1 LQLVSPAI
9 DHASVKALLASLD
22 PNEKAK
28 LDRLMANELKRL
40 WHPTPGPQLD
50 AYLSEAD
57 VMLYGG
63 AAGGGKTD
71 LAIGLCLNEHL
82 RCLVIRRQIADLQG
96 FEERLFE
103 LVGTDGYNS
112 NKHRWKSPAN
122 PNHIVE
128 LGGLKDP
135 GSEKV
140 WQGRPHDLIIF
151 DEAAQLQE
159 ARVSFVMGWLRSASN
174 VAGAPGRRCRVVL
187 ATNPPSG
194 GDGLWLLEWFK
205 PWLDPLFPN
214 KAKPGELR
222 WCIMVAG
229 KTVWVNGPGVHSV
242 EGQNYTATSRTFIPA
257 KLDDNPYLRD
267 TNYRAQVESLPEPLR
282 TQLLTGDFS
291 LARIDSKNQVVP
303 SAYIRAAQARWREDG
318 NIKNPMTAMALDVAF
333 GGKDTAILAAVHD
346 QWFAPIDEKPG
357 VQIEHTDDLS
367 GMVFARR
374 KNKAPVA
381 VDMGG
386 GYGISVAEKLHDSEI
401 RVFRFNGSKKTEARQ
416 AQGGLKFKNLRAKAY
431 WEFRED
437 LSPSSEFR
445 IALPPDTRL
454 GAEFAAIEGFTRAGV
469 YQVESKDD
477 IRAKLGTSTDKADAI
492 VMAWWVRKQLL
503 RSVSVKKQ
511 GNANDHAATE
521 SPWAGL

>member
-214 KAKPGELR
+214 KAKPG
-222 WCIMVAG
+222 
-229 KTVWVNGPGVHSV
+229 
-242 EGQNYTATSRTFIPA
+242 
-257 KLDDNPYLRD
+257 
-267 TNYRAQVESLPEPLR
+267 
-282 TQLLTGDFS
+282 
-291 LARIDSKNQVVP
+291 
-303 SAYIRAAQARWREDG
+303 
-318 NIKNPMTAMALDVAF
+318 
-333 GGKDTAILAAVHD
+333 
-346 QWFAPIDEKPG
+346 
-357 VQIEHTDDLS
+357 
-367 GMVFARR
+367 
-374 KNKAPVA
+374 
-381 VDMGG
+381 
-386 GYGISVAEKLHDSEI
+386 
-401 RVFRFNGSKKTEARQ
+401 
-416 AQGGLKFKNLRAKAY
+416 
-431 WEFRED
+431 
-437 LSPSSEFR
+437 
-445 IALPPDTRL
+445 
-454 GAEFAAIEGFTRAGV
+454 
-469 YQVESKDD
+469 
-477 IRAKLGTSTDKADAI
+477 
-492 VMAWWVRKQLL
+492 
-503 RSVSVKKQ
+503 
-511 GNANDHAATE
+511 
-521 SPWAGL
+521 